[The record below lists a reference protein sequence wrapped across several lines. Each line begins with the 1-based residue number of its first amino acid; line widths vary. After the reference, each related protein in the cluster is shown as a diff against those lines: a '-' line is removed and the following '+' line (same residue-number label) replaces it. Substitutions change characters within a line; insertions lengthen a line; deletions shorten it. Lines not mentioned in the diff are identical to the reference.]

1 MSEARMK
8 YDTILE
14 QMQLATAKVMSN
26 CTKIAERVVPD
37 NINLWAKAP
46 DEEISVELKKE
57 DIKSHYTTYVEFT
70 PISPEEEARRHSDG
84 MNLVKTGVLSSD
96 TMRRRYLSHID
107 PETEDIK
114 VEAEKL
120 RNDPAIRQ
128 VLAQIVAQVLMG
140 EATRLGKIKALQ
152 AGNLPTLQGQ
162 PGASPMAGQPGAAL
176 SGQGMAQA
184 LSQQMRQVM
193 GTQHQPPRPG
203 SPEELA
209 QQMATAG
216 KPSTGGRL
224 AVPGTPITGAP
235 YGLNVPGG

>member
-14 QMQLATAKVMSN
+14 QMQLSTAKVMAN
-26 CTKIAERVVPD
+26 CTKIAERVIPD

-57 DIKSHYTTYVEFT
+57 DIKGHYTTYVEFT

-107 PETEDIK
+107 PEAEDIK

-128 VLAQIVAQVLMG
+128 VMAQIAAQYLMA
-140 EATRLGKIKALQ
+140 EAQRLGKIKALQ
-152 AGNLPTLQGQ
+152 AGTPPQLATPQPSPPPSEQ
-162 PGASPMAGQPGAAL
+162 PGAPGATL
-176 SGQGMAQA
+176 SGPGMAQA
-184 LSQQMRQVM
+184 LSSQMREVM
-193 GTQHQPPRPG
+193 GTPHQPPRPG

-209 QQMATAG
+209 ARVAKT
-216 KPSTGGRL
+216 STGGLL
-224 AVPGTPITGAP
+224 AYPGTQIKGAP
-235 YGLNVPGG
+235 YGIPQG